1 MAGIT
6 TSMLNSFRQ
15 EMFQSGHC
23 FQATLTQ
30 TGNTINTNNLINQLT
45 STANLVVGMSV
56 SGTNIP
62 SNTFIGYI
70 VNSTAVV
77 VSNNSTGA
85 GQPSITFTGDTFK
98 IALIKFGM
106 TGTYDKTTSN
116 YANVTSN
123 SDEVS
128 GTGYSAGGLALSL
141 NINPSVPDSNT
152 AITSWTVNPS
162 WTSATIDAAGCI
174 IYNATS
180 PGRIGTT
187 TNRGTSVHDF
197 GGEQKVT
204 SGTFTV
210 NFPTANGTA
219 AILRL
224 A

>member
-6 TSMLNSFRQ
+6 TNMTNSFRQ
-15 EMFQSGHC
+15 EVMQGAHN

-45 STANLVVGMSV
+45 STANLVTGMNV

-85 GQPSITFTGDTFK
+85 GQPSITFTADTFK
-98 IALIKFGM
+98 LALIKFGM
-106 TGTYDKTTSN
+106 AGTYDKTTSN
-116 YANVTSN
+116 YANVTTN

-128 GTGYSAGGLALSL
+128 GTGYTAGGFTLT
-141 NINPSVPDSNT
+141 NVNPSVPDSNT
-152 AITSWTVNPS
+152 AITNFSVNPS
-162 WTSATIDAAGCI
+162 WTTATIDAAGCI

-187 TNRGTSVHDF
+187 TNRAVSLHDF

-204 SGTFTV
+204 AGTFTV
-210 NFPTANGTA
+210 NMPTANGTA